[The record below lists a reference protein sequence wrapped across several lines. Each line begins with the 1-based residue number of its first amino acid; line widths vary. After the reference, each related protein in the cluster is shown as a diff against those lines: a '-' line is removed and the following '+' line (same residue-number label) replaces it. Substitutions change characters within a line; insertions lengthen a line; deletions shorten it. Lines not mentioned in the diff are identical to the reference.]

1 MFWKISLC
9 LGILLGVIVSQEVDA
24 AVFSEDLIAN
34 GKFESG
40 LTFWDGTNI
49 STANLDDQY
58 ALDGQFITL
67 GQISTTQA
75 ISQTITT
82 ASEAG
87 QVTLSFWYRLYTSDT
102 TTNDYIKVSFIRT
115 DTGEEIL
122 SDTIPASDG
131 NVTDWTKYTLD
142 ASRIAGKS
150 ITMQVAVVNDGS
162 AFTFVD
168 VDTIRLK
175 AESYGELVGTVVGE
189 SGAKLR
195 NATVTI
201 RTAKNSTKGG
211 SASGGKKLWTG
222 TTNKQ
227 GKFTALLLPGK
238 TKPYQVI
245 IKKSDHTVTGKAA
258 ITWGKRTKK
267 TFTFS
272 KL

>member
-1 MFWKISLC
+1 MIA
-9 LGILLGVIVSQEVDA
+9 SQEVGA
-24 AVFSEDLIAN
+24 EVFSEDLIAN
-34 GKFESG
+34 GKFESD

-58 ALDGQFITL
+58 ALDGQFVTL
-67 GQISTTQA
+67 GQISATQA

-87 QVTLSFWYRLYTSDT
+87 QVTLSFWHRLYTSDT
-102 TTNDYIKVSFIRT
+102 STNDYIKVSFIRT

-142 ASRIAGKS
+142 ASQIAGENV
-150 ITMQVAVVNDGS
+150 TMQIAVVNDAS

-189 SGAKLR
+189 SGTKLR
-195 NATVTI
+195 NATVTL
-201 RTAKNSTKGG
+201 RTAKN
-211 SASGGKKLWTG
+211 KKIWTG
-222 TTNKQ
+222 TTNQQ

-238 TKPYQVI
+238 INSYQVI
-245 IKKSDHTVTGKAA
+245 IKKSGNTVTSQATIA
-258 ITWGKRTKK
+258 WGKRTKK